1 MRPIE
6 ASFSMQRSFL
16 SALFL
21 VASCGTMFVPGL
33 ARAQS
38 APHPPPGHGQMM
50 AGSGRNADASA
61 PDPSLAPHTI
71 LVRVVDGSTQL
82 PAAGA
87 TVDLVTV
94 VQSIQ
99 DGDSKTL
106 STKVVG
112 PDGQVT
118 FSGLDTSIRNNY
130 SVKVQ
135 RDGARYAVPE
145 FRLGKTGHHVLIHVY
160 PVTSNMRE
168 AFVGFRGLTY
178 VQMRE
183 DNAHITVMYRVLNM
197 GRRTFLPQGITL
209 DLPADAFALDVESK
223 MGDAG
228 FEKTEHGVRLVGTYP
243 PGSRD
248 LQFSFQLK
256 NHNQSEVSWTMSVP
270 PHLAEQRVLV
280 EDVPGMELRVAG
292 FEPAEATTGPDG
304 KKVLFAQRVMR
315 PGEGELNQLR
325 IELSGLPVIGPGR
338 WVATALAA
346 SIGIFG
352 LGLGLF
358 RRRGKQNDDDDQRL
372 IAQQVLLQ
380 EMRLLE
386 RAHAQDQVGPRT
398 YEQTRREIMMAL
410 ARLEA

>member
-1 MRPIE
+1 MT
-6 ASFSMQRSFL
+6 AG
-16 SALFL
+16 A
-21 VASCGTMFVPGL
+21 
-33 ARAQS
+33 
-38 APHPPPGHGQMM
+38 GH
-50 AGSGRNADASA
+50 NADSSA
-61 PDPSLAPHTI
+61 PDPSLAPQTI
-71 LVRVVDGSTQL
+71 VVQVMDGSTQL

-87 TVDLVTV
+87 QVELLTV
-94 VQSIQ
+94 VQNIQ
-99 DGDSKTL
+99 HGDSKNL

-112 PDGQVT
+112 PDGRVT

-130 SVKVQ
+130 SVRV
-135 RDGARYAVPE
+135 RNAGARYEVPD
-145 FRLGKTGHHVLIHVY
+145 FRLGKSGHHVLIHVY

-209 DLPADAFALDVESK
+209 HLPKDASALDVESK
-223 MGDAG
+223 VGDAG
-228 FEKTEHGVRLVGTYP
+228 FEKTENGVRLVGTYP

-256 NHNQSEVSWTMSVP
+256 NHNQSEVGWTMSVP

-280 EDVPGMELRVAG
+280 EDVPGMELRVPG

-315 PGEGELNQLR
+315 PGEGELNELR

-338 WVATALAA
+338 WIATALAVA
-346 SIGIFG
+346 IGIFG
-352 LGLGLF
+352 LVLGLL
-358 RRRGKQNDDDDQRL
+358 RGRGKPREDDDQRL

-380 EMRLLE
+380 EMQLLE
-386 RAHAQDQVGPRT
+386 RARAHDQVGPRT

-410 ARLEA
+410 ARLES